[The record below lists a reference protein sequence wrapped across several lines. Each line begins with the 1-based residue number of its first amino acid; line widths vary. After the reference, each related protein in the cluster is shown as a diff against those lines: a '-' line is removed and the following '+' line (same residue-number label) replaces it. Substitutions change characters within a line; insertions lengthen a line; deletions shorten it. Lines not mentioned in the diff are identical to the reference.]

1 MTVTRVLSHL
11 TAAAVAATA
20 LALPS
25 AAAHA
30 EATGVIRGTVLET
43 GHVIA
48 PSLDVSLYRTSGE
61 FVKST
66 VTNSAAG
73 AYEFRGVEPGSYV
86 IWFENQNEA
95 VQEWYDNQADQDH
108 ATPISLAAGQT
119 FVADAYLTQISE
131 NIVRPTITGT
141 PTVNST
147 LSAAR
152 GTWFPTVGVD
162 FSYQWLRG
170 GARIEG
176 ATASTYRLRDVD
188 SGHAISV
195 RVIATV
201 QGAQESATSAPTAPV
216 TGGTPSVPPVAN
228 SAKPTISGSVVA
240 GSVLTATTGSWTP
253 ADAAVTLQ
261 WLRGDVAVGSGPTY
275 RTTAGDIGS
284 GLRVRAVAT
293 KPGWAPAVAES
304 AVFGPIATP
313 APVLSA
319 PVNTVKPTVTGTTR
333 VGSTVAAST
342 GSWSSSASHT
352 YRWTRNGRTIP
363 RATARTYRL
372 TAADAG
378 TRIAVVV
385 TAANT
390 AGATSVTSAV
400 RTVAKA
406 SARVRVTAKSPAKG
420 RLKVTT
426 KVTSAGART
435 GRVTI
440 TVKVGGKTKV
450 KRTTLRKG
458 TRTITVT
465 GLRKGRATV
474 RIVYAGDAS
483 TTGARASKKVTV
495 R

>member
-11 TAAAVAATA
+11 TAAAVAATT
-20 LALPS
+20 LALPA

-30 EATGVIRGTVLET
+30 EATGVIKGTVLET

-48 PSLDVSLYRTSGE
+48 PSLDVSLYKTSGE
-61 FVKST
+61 FVKAT
-66 VTNSAAG
+66 VTDSSAG
-73 AYEFRGVEPGSYV
+73 AYEFRGIEPGSYV

-95 VQEWYDNQADQDH
+95 VQEWYDNQPDQDH

-119 FVADAYLTQISE
+119 YVADAYLTQISE
-131 NIVRPTITGT
+131 NLVRPTITGT
-141 PTVNST
+141 PTVGST

-152 GTWFPTVGVD
+152 GTWFPTIGVD
-162 FSYQWLRG
+162 FGYQWLRNG
-170 GARIEG
+170 TPIDG

-188 SGHAISV
+188 SGQAISV

-201 QGAQESATSAPTAPV
+201 QGAQESATSTPTAPV
-216 TGGTPSVPPVAN
+216 TGGTPAVPVVAN
-228 SAKPTISGSVVA
+228 SVKPSITGSVVA
-240 GSVLTATTGSWTP
+240 GSVLTATTGTWSP
-253 ADAAVTLQ
+253 ADASVTLQ
-261 WLRGDVAVGSGPTY
+261 WLRGDVVVGSGSSY
-275 RTTAGDIGS
+275 RTTVDDIGS
-284 GLRVRAVAT
+284 GLRVRAVAA
-293 KPGWAPAVAES
+293 KAGWTSAIAES
-304 AVFGPIATP
+304 EVFGPITTP

-319 PVNTVKPTVTGTTR
+319 PVNTVKPTVSGTPR
-333 VGSTVAAST
+333 VGSTVTAST
-342 GSWSSSASHT
+342 GSWSTSARHT
-352 YRWTRNGRTIP
+352 YRWTRNGKTIP

-385 TAANT
+385 TA
-390 AGATSVTSAV
+390 TSTGGTTSATSAV

-406 SARVRVTAKSPAKG
+406 TAKVKATAKSTAKG
-420 RLKVTT
+420 RLKVTA

-440 TVKVGGKTKV
+440 TVKAGGKTKV
-450 KRTTLRKG
+450 KRTTLKKG
-458 TRTITVT
+458 TRTVTVT

-474 RIVYAGDAS
+474 RVVYAGDAS
-483 TTGARASKKVTV
+483 TAGATTSKKATV

>member
-48 PSLDVSLYRTSGE
+48 PSLDVSLYKTDGE

-66 VTNSAAG
+66 VTNSSAG
-73 AYEFRGVEPGSYV
+73 AYEFRGVEPGAYV

-95 VQEWYDNQADQDH
+95 VQEWYDNQPDQDH
-108 ATPISLAAGQT
+108 ATPITLAAGQT

-141 PTVNST
+141 PAVGST

-152 GTWFPTVGVD
+152 GTWFPTLGVD

-176 ATASTYRLRDVD
+176 ATASTYRLRDAD
-188 SGHAISV
+188 SGHAVSV

-201 QGAQESATSAPTAPV
+201 QGAQESATSAPTAAV
-216 TGGTPSVPPVAN
+216 TGGTPSVPAVAN
-228 SAKPTISGSVVA
+228 STKPSVTGSVVA
-240 GSVLTATTGSWTP
+240 GSVLTATSGGWTP
-253 ADAAVTLQ
+253 SDAAVTLQ
-261 WLRGDVAVGSGPTY
+261 WLRGDVVVGSGPTY
-275 RTTAGDIGS
+275 RTTTDDIGS
-284 GLRVRAVAT
+284 GLRVRAIAT
-293 KPGWAPAVAES
+293 KSGWTSAVAES
-304 AVFGPIATP
+304 DVFGPIATP

-319 PVNTVKPTVTGTTR
+319 PVNTVPPIVSGTTR
-333 VGSTVAAST
+333 VGSTVTAST

-352 YRWTRNGRTIP
+352 YRWTRNGTTIP
-363 RATARTYRL
+363 RATARSYRL
-372 TAADAG
+372 TASDARA
-378 TRIAVVV
+378 RIAVVV
-385 TAANT
+385 TATNT
-390 AGATSVTSAV
+390 AGTTSATSAG

-406 SARVRVTAKSPAKG
+406 TARLRVTTKSPAKG
-420 RLKVTT
+420 RLKITT

-440 TVKVGGKTKV
+440 TVKAGGKTKV
-450 KRTTLRKG
+450 KRTTVKKG

-474 RIVYAGDAS
+474 RVVYAGDAS
-483 TTGARASKKVTV
+483 TTRASTSKKATV